1 MKKIILILLL
11 TILTLSLFAVDK
23 EPYFKEDVDVKLKSH
38 IYLDTVMLFGYP
50 TIGASMDIGLNIDTV
65 TIAGYLRFEHLFRPQ
80 GSNTGRLA
88 VAEEMGELGL
98 SFKVRLYELGRFNVS
113 LGINTGWYQQ
123 WIMLRSNAG
132 IYNLVHNGLMIRP
145 ECSIGWRLAGGW
157 NVELGFFYQSP
168 LYPFYDGYQGWG
180 VQVKLV

>member
-1 MKKIILILLL
+1 
-11 TILTLSLFAVDK
+11 
-23 EPYFKEDVDVKLKSH
+23 
-38 IYLDTVMLFGYP
+38 
-50 TIGASMDIGLNIDTV
+50 
-65 TIAGYLRFEHLFRPQ
+65 
-80 GSNTGRLA
+80 
-88 VAEEMGELGL
+88 MGELGL